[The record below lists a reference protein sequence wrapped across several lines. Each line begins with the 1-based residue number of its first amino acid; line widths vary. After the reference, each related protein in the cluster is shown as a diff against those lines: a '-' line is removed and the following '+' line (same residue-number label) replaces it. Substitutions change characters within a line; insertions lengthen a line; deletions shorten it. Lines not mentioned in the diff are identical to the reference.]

1 MKVGRRE
8 RIGLLTHSQRDLARH
23 AHERIMELQQ
33 KRDEYKKNPEYRD
46 KNSEEPKKVQELSFE
61 LASISRAISRL
72 EDDVEKRISHIVI
85 DLDLILESEILK
97 PWVNRNIPTWNN
109 LNEKLTRLN
118 ATESQSGF
126 HYKNMRVVVTHSRPQ
141 RFWLN
146 ENYFE
151 ENKMKNKFI
160 SYLSLDYVLQ
170 GIKRSWTRKY
180 GNIKINVRD
189 TLREALE
196 SEKKYNQ
203 NELIKK
209 DENHNNIPT
218 PRNTKERTIVP
229 RSTKDAMTIVEIY
242 HRVRRV
248 KNNFS

>member
-1 MKVGRRE
+1 MKPGRRE
-8 RIGLLTHSQRDLARH
+8 RIGILTPNQRKLARH

-46 KNSEEPKKVQELSFE
+46 KYSKGPSEVQKVSFE
-61 LASISRAISRL
+61 LATISRAISRL
-72 EDDVEKRISHIVI
+72 EDDVEKIISHIVI
-85 DLDLILESEILK
+85 DLDLILESKILK
-97 PWVNRNIPTWNN
+97 PWVNRNVPTWNN
-109 LNEKLTRLN
+109 LNEKLARLN
-118 ATESQSGF
+118 ATESKFGLF
-126 HYKNMRVVVTHSRPQ
+126 YKNIRVTVAHSRPQ

-180 GNIKINVRD
+180 GNIEINVRD

-196 SEKKYNQ
+196 LEKKYNQ
-203 NELIKK
+203 TMIIKK
-209 DENHNNIPT
+209 DKNDNQIPT
-218 PRNTKERTIVP
+218 PKDIMERTILP
-229 RSTKDAMTIVEIY
+229 RSIKDAKTIVEIY
-242 HRVRRV
+242 HRVTRV
-248 KNNFS
+248 KNTFS